1 MIDTTLKELIMAIL
15 LNNTLAK
22 LSVHNVSTV
31 LLMYPR
37 LTGIFE
43 KIQGFNF
50 GLSTDTSGHI
60 AALILTA
67 DAVIRRIH

>member
-1 MIDTTLKELIMAIL
+1 MLDTTLKELIMTIL

-22 LSVHNVSTV
+22 LSVHNVCTV

-43 KIQGFNF
+43 KIQA
-50 GLSTDTSGHI
+50 I
-60 AALILTA
+60 
-67 DAVIRRIH
+67 